1 MVDIF
6 LNSENIEYSF
16 ESFYERFIEICKEHK
31 NEGRALAFAFI
42 LYDFRNPQIAKVL
55 RDEDYWF
62 SLHAIS
68 GEYLTV
74 FSLNYNPGKEN
85 IQKIIRERM
94 NGSHTTKGLTA
105 ANINPFSLEENS
117 NSLIT
122 KYFGDI
128 KVKFPSVLFFQI
140 DNETVID
147 YTLIEL
153 DEKEIQQAFKELQNY
168 IISAVDALKYITKEN
183 RNNHQQIFT
192 NLESNVKGERTRVKT
207 VKIFKKVTSIAELGG
222 TIMGLKP

>member
-1 MVDIF
+1 MIDIY
-6 LNSENIEYSF
+6 LNSENTEYSF
-16 ESFYERFIEICKEHK
+16 ESFHERFLEICKEHK

-55 RDEDYWF
+55 RDSDYWF

-74 FSLNYNPGKEN
+74 FSLNYNPSKEN
-85 IQKIIRERM
+85 IQRLMREKM
-94 NGSHTTKGLTA
+94 SGPPTTKWLTGVDT
-105 ANINPFSLEENS
+105 NPFTLEENS
-117 NSLIT
+117 NSLIK

-153 DEKEIQQAFKELQNY
+153 DEKDIQQAFQELQKY
-168 IISAVDALKYITKEN
+168 IISAVDALKYITEENKE
-183 RNNHQQIFT
+183 NHQQIFT

-207 VKIFKKVTSIAELGG
+207 IKTFKKVTSIAELGG